1 MVAAFRVIGYSTIMD
16 TFLKKFGK
24 QIKNF
29 RELRGLTQEALAEK
43 VDVATNTISA
53 WENGKFFLEY
63 PSILRLCEALEITVE
78 DLFSFATPSNSSDVS
93 YLGQIMTLAKQLSPQ
108 KQKQVLNILKTFE

>member
-1 MVAAFRVIGYSTIMD
+1 MD

-24 QIKNF
+24 QIKGF

-53 WENGKFFLEY
+53 
-63 PSILRLCEALEITVE
+63 SILKLCEALEITVE
-78 DLFSFATPSNSSDVS
+78 DLFSFACPSNSSDAS
-93 YLGQIMTLAKQLSPQ
+93 YLAQIITLVKQLSPQ
-108 KQKQVLNILKTFE
+108 KQKQILNILKTFE